1 MDDVLL
7 LHNTFGNENDPLYL
21 SRSGVMDQVSAVAE
35 SLDSIGAKYE
45 IAAVENI
52 KHLTEMLCGYKQTL
66 IFNLAE
72 EFLCSIE
79 QACYVPAICRAFGK
93 SCTGNDT
100 SALLLGQN
108 KVNAKNIF
116 LGAGLD
122 CPTGTVINPNQLID
136 IEGLEPD
143 TYFIKP
149 AFCDASEGITEE
161 SVVVL
166 PKEIG
171 RATKLIRKL
180 HERFNQPVIVE
191 QYIPNREL
199 NVSVIQDGNKV
210 RVAAIAEIDFSAFA
224 PEQSKIVDYSAKWEE
239 GSFGYENT
247 PRKIPAD
254 LTEAQYEQVEQMA
267 LAAWRALGCRDYT
280 RVDFRLDNDN
290 NPYLLEINP
299 NPDISLVGGFA
310 AALEY
315 ASIPYKRFV
324 EIMLNNAAERLK
336 K

>member
-7 LHNTFGNENDPLYL
+7 LHNTFGDENDPLYM
-21 SRSGVMDQVSAVAE
+21 SRAGVMDQVNAVAE
-35 SLDSIGAKYE
+35 SLNSIGAKYE
-45 IAAVENI
+45 VVAVENI
-52 KHLTEMLCGYKQTL
+52 KHLTELLGGYRQKL

-72 EFLCSIE
+72 EFLFSIE
-79 QACYVPAICRAFGK
+79 QACYVPAICKAFGK

-100 SALLLGQN
+100 PALLLGQN
-108 KVNAKNIF
+108 KINAKNIF

-122 CPTGTVINPNQLID
+122 CPDGTVINPNQPIA
-136 IEGLEPD
+136 IESLVPD

-166 PKEIG
+166 PEEID
-171 RATKLIRKL
+171 RAAKLIKKL
-180 HERFNQPVIVE
+180 HRRFNQPVIVE
-191 QYIPNREL
+191 RYIPHREL
-199 NVSVIQDGNKV
+199 NVSVMQDGDKV
-210 RVAAIAEIDFSAFA
+210 RVLAIAEIDFSEFS
-224 PEQSKIVDYSAKWEE
+224 PSQFRIVDYSAKWEE

-254 LTEAQYEQVEQMA
+254 LTDAQSAQVEQMA
-267 LAAWRALGCRDYT
+267 LAAWRTLGCRDYT
-280 RVDFRLDNDN
+280 RVDFRLDNYN
-290 NPYLLEINP
+290 KPYILEVNP

-315 ASIPYKRFV
+315 ASVPYERFV
-324 EIMLNNAAERLK
+324 ETMLNNAANRLK
-336 K
+336 N

>member
-7 LHNTFGNENDPLYL
+7 LHNTFGDEKDPLYM
-21 SRSGVMDQVSAVAE
+21 SRAGVMDQVNAVAE
-35 SLDSIGAKYE
+35 SLNSIGVKYE
-45 IAAVENI
+45 VAAVENI
-52 KHLTEMLCGYKQTL
+52 KNLTELLGGYRQKL

-72 EFLCSIE
+72 EFLCAID
-79 QACYVPAICRAFGK
+79 QACYVPAICKAFGK

-108 KVNAKNIF
+108 KINAKNLF
-116 LGAGLD
+116 LGAGLE
-122 CPTGTVINPNQLID
+122 CPVGTVINPNQLIA
-136 IEGLEPD
+136 IEGLKPD

-166 PKEIG
+166 PEEID
-171 RATKLIRKL
+171 RAAKLIKKL
-180 HERFNQPVIVE
+180 HLRFNQPVIIE
-191 QYIPNREL
+191 RYIPHREL
-199 NVSVIQDGNKV
+199 NVSVMQDGDKV
-210 RVAAIAEIDFSAFA
+210 RVLAIAEIDFSAFA
-224 PEQSKIVDYSAKWEE
+224 PDQSRIVDYSAKWEE

-254 LTEAQYEQVEQMA
+254 LTEAQYEKVEQMA
-267 LAAWRALGCRDYT
+267 LSAWRALGCRDYT
-280 RVDFRLDNDN
+280 RVDFRMDNDN
-290 NPYLLEINP
+290 NPYVLEINP

-315 ASIPYKRFV
+315 ASIPYKSFV
-324 EIMLNNAAERLK
+324 ETMLNNAAERLGN
-336 K
+336 